1 MNAINKIKDIIK
13 KEQDEAYKNG
23 VLEGLRSAERIY
35 LWYST
40 NDNLRTPYSETT
52 LKKWALAEI
61 SRLRGLFCE

>member
-1 MNAINKIKDIIK
+1 MSTINQIEDLVSIECEKH
-13 KEQDEAYKNG
+13 YKNG
-23 VLEGLRSAERIY
+23 VAEGLRSAERIY

-61 SRLRGLFCE
+61 NRLRGLFCE